1 MNTNFE
7 KSLAELLKHEGGFVN
22 HPSDPGGAT
31 NLGVTQAVWEDWID
45 RTVTE
50 ENMKALTPAKV
61 APLYKELYWDRIK
74 GDKLPSGVDY
84 CVFDAAVNSG
94 VSRAV
99 KWLQTAAGTAADGAI
114 GPATL
119 SAVEAQQ
126 PDALV
131 KAYCAT
137 RLKFLQGLP
146 TWATFGRGWGRRV
159 AEVEAAALL
168 LLTKNDDRSRTPGDA
183 TPT

>member
-45 RTVTE
+45 RTVSE

-94 VSRAV
+94 VSRAS
-99 KWLQTAAGTAADGAI
+99 KWLQTTVGAVADGAI
-114 GPATL
+114 GEQTL
-119 SAVEAQQ
+119 KQVLLTNPQMLIDKYSAN
-126 PDALV
+126 
-131 KAYCAT
+131 
-137 RLKFLQGLP
+137 RLSFLQRLS
-146 TWATFGRGWGRRV
+146 TWPTFGKGWERRV
-159 AEVEAAALL
+159 EEVRATAL
-168 LLTKNDDRSRTPGDA
+168 KMCGG
-183 TPT
+183 

>member
-45 RTVTE
+45 RAVSE

-61 APLYKELYWDRIK
+61 APLYRELYWDRIK

-84 CVFDAAVNSG
+84 LVFDAAVNSG
-94 VSRAV
+94 ASRAA
-99 KWLQTAAGTAADGAI
+99 KWLQTTVAAVADGAI
-114 GPATL
+114 GEQTL
-119 SAVEAQQ
+119 KLVMLTNPQMLIDKYSAN
-126 PDALV
+126 
-131 KAYCAT
+131 
-137 RLKFLQGLP
+137 RLAFLQRLA
-146 TWATFGRGWGRRV
+146 TWPTFGKGWERRV
-159 AEVEAAALL
+159 EEVRVTA
-168 LLTKNDDRSRTPGDA
+168 TKMCGG
-183 TPT
+183 

>member
-1 MNTNFE
+1 MNTNFD

-45 RTVTE
+45 RAVSE

-94 VSRAV
+94 VSRAA
-99 KWLQTAAGTAADGAI
+99 KWLQTTVGAVADGAI
-114 GPATL
+114 GEQTL
-119 SAVEAQQ
+119 KQVLLTNPQMLIDKYSSN
-126 PDALV
+126 
-131 KAYCAT
+131 
-137 RLKFLQGLP
+137 RLSFLQRLA
-146 TWATFGRGWGRRV
+146 TWPTFGKGWERRV
-159 AEVEAAALL
+159 EEVRATAL
-168 LLTKNDDRSRTPGDA
+168 KMCGG
-183 TPT
+183 

>member
-31 NLGVTQAVWEDWID
+31 NHGVTQDVWEDWID
-45 RTVTE
+45 RAVSE

-84 CVFDAAVNSG
+84 VVFDAAVNSG
-94 VSRAV
+94 VSRAA
-99 KWLQTAAGTAADGAI
+99 KWLQTTVGAPADGAI
-114 GPATL
+114 GEQTL
-119 SAVEAQQ
+119 KLVLLTNPQMLIDKYSAN
-126 PDALV
+126 
-131 KAYCAT
+131 
-137 RLKFLQGLP
+137 RLAFLQRLE
-146 TWATFGRGWGRRV
+146 TWPTFGKGWERRV
-159 AEVEAAALL
+159 REVQQ
-168 LLTKNDDRSRTPGDA
+168 TA
-183 TPT
+183 TDMCKAG